1 MILILEEWCKRIARC
16 FTANGFYRN
25 SAHDSLFTSEAREKK
40 QKEEKVTVIKKTTNK
55 RNNQIEKIINK

>member
-25 SAHDSLFTSEAREKK
+25 SAHDSLFTTEARKK
-40 QKEEKVTVIKKTTNK
+40 QKEEKVTVIKKQQTK
-55 RNNQIEKIINK
+55 ERIRLKK